1 MYTNKN
7 TIAGKCWMYSD
18 WLPWTF
24 LLILSWLA
32 KFWQWCY
39 CHRVAILGI
48 ANASL
53 GIDMT
58 SWEIIRRRKL
68 EHGGKLMPTS
78 KDERELEQEGVR
90 DWYIDIWQWQFHFH
104 KKRTRT
110 YCKYKSQ
117 TCHVIATSFHTPT
130 SLIFPSEF
138 ELGSLSWI
146 QDAKGFGF
154 KEPYSLQCKRAMSLF
169 LLTFAFARTIGFA
182 SSFFTF
188 ITSRV
193 RVNCHLDL
201 TSF

>member
-1 MYTNKN
+1 ML
-7 TIAGKCWMYSD
+7 
-18 WLPWTF
+18 WLYLCVTVCTF
-24 LLILSWLA
+24 SCCRSIILREGRWPIKVSGFLWANGILWLA
-32 KFWQWCY
+32 
-39 CHRVAILGI
+39 
-48 ANASL
+48 
-53 GIDMT
+53 
-58 SWEIIRRRKL
+58 
-68 EHGGKLMPTS
+68 
-78 KDERELEQEGVR
+78 QEGVR

-193 RVNCHLDL
+193 RVNCLLGSDKFL
-201 TSF
+201 N